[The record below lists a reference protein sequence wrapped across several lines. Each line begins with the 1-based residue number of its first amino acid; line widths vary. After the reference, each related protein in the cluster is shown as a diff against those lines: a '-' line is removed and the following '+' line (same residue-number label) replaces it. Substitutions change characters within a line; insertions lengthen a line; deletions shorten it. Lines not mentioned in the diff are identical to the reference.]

1 MSKLKKYI
9 LNIKSRKIK
18 EVSKII
24 LKEKYNEFEKYI
36 NLFYDN
42 KKGYIKEILKNKA
55 IYEISKENAD
65 IYSALKNFAVYSK
78 LGVLYYKADICDK
91 GAEWNRTAEIF
102 DFLFQD
108 ILSEEIVW
116 EVLRKCFFTDKKYS
130 IELFFSF
137 ISEVMED
144 NSLKMYFWDD
154 GSDLLLFFILKKSLE
169 IKYEVFLKFLSYNGI
184 TMRKLIYSI
193 DK

>member
-42 KKGYIKEILKNKA
+42 KKVYIKEILKNKE

-78 LGVLYYKADICDK
+78 LGVLYYKADIFDK

-102 DFLFQD
+102 GFLFQD
-108 ILSEEIVW
+108 ILSEEIVL